1 VKSDVRDE
9 SPSTTPKP
17 YDRRILDYCAGLLT
31 RIERRRAKQLARRV
45 RRDLGLDVSAF
56 ELARWLREDPR
67 FVREAVAPNNA
78 YWRLQLRRRLQRG
91 SQGSV
96 GLEDVPR

>member
-1 VKSDVRDE
+1 LTHRGLENTVGARSI
-9 SPSTTPKP
+9 STFW
-17 YDRRILDYCAGLLT
+17 L
-31 RIERRRAKQLARRV
+31 RRAKQLTRRV

-78 YWRLQLRRRLQRG
+78 YWRLQLNEGGTRPWEETRNNGRSRR
-91 SQGSV
+91 S
-96 GLEDVPR
+96 